1 MLNPRHSQRLVQKE
15 EEKEEWEKSVQK
27 YIKAKLG
34 NRGQLVL
41 NAQNEFLETFAE
53 TGNER
58 KIAEGAPFLTME
70 SIRWFPK
77 AQDVVENEKKT
88 SVSSTFYRTLEK

>member
-15 EEKEEWEKSVQK
+15 EEKRKRKERAKFKEEREEWKKSVQK

-41 NAQNEFLETFAE
+41 NAENEFLETFAE

-58 KIAEGAPFLTME
+58 KIAKSAPFLTME
-70 SIRWFPK
+70 SI
-77 AQDVVENEKKT
+77 
-88 SVSSTFYRTLEK
+88 